1 MNDPRQRI
9 VRIKRIDEDK
19 RIVYAEVYAPYVL
32 DTYGEFMVPEDIE
45 TMAHRF
51 MRLDLNNV
59 IDTNHDNVPNGS
71 FPVESF
77 IARSND
83 PDFTEGA
90 WVMGVKIASDDMW
103 TKVLN
108 GDINGYSFEAMVKLV
123 EFDLSVDVVRDHWG
137 ATTTLRGV
145 DHEHVFFV
153 QVNEKGRI
161 LRGWTDEAPDG
172 HVHEIKH
179 GTATEKSGP
188 DNHAHRF
195 ELGAAIM
202 EA

>member
-1 MNDPRQRI
+1 MEQEARNRI
-9 VRIKRIDEDK
+9 VRIKRVDEDK

-51 MRLDLNNV
+51 MCLDLREV

-77 IARSND
+77 IARDND

-90 WVMGVKIASDDMW
+90 WVLGVKIVSDEVWD
-103 TKVLN
+103 KIVR
-108 GDINGYSFEAMVKLV
+108 GDLNGYSFEAMVKLV
-123 EFDLSVDVVRDHWG
+123 EYDLDVQVVRDHFG
-137 ATTTLRGV
+137 ETATLRGV
-145 DHEHVFFV
+145 DHEHMFFV
-153 QVNEKGRI
+153 QVNEKGRVV
-161 LRGWTDEAPDG
+161 RGYTSEGPDG
-172 HVHEIKH
+172 HVHDIKH
-179 GTATEKSGP
+179 GTATEKAGA

-195 ELGAAIM
+195 ELGVVMGA
-202 EA
+202 